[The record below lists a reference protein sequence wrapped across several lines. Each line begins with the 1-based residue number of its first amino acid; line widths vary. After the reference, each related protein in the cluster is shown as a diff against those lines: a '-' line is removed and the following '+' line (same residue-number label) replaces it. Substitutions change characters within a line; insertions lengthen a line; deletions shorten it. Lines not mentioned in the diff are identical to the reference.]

1 MKNDS
6 KSDPVGIDGRQ
17 RRASALATRE
27 KILRAA
33 IEEIADR
40 GYERAR
46 LVDIAERAGLT
57 VGSVYTWFKNKSDLF
72 NAALE
77 LSISEQQGKNLAFI
91 DSDKVREL
99 GTEPSSHWLMLIASL
114 SPRQSSL
121 DKGPTDAQKLLI
133 EALKSAW
140 RDEESYETVRPQ
152 IAQLVEQYK
161 VIINNAMELGAIDK
175 ALNAELLARLFI
187 AFPVGLS
194 LLTLSGLPD
203 PDPAAFI
210 PFFERF
216 NSTLKPKK

>member
-1 MKNDS
+1 MPENS
-6 KSDPVGIDGRQ
+6 GSIVNIDGRL
-17 RRASALATRE
+17 RRSSALATKE
-27 KILRAA
+27 KILQAA
-33 IEEIADR
+33 VIEIADR

-57 VGSVYTWFKNKSDLF
+57 VGSVYTWFENKSDLF

-77 LSISEQQGKNLAFI
+77 YSLAQQQEKNLAFV
-91 DSDKVREL
+91 DSEAALEL
-99 GTEPSSHWLMLIASL
+99 DTEPNSHWLVLLAMLA
-114 SPRQSSL
+114 PRHIIF

-140 RDEESYETVRPQ
+140 RDEESHDTVRPQ
-152 IAQLVEQYK
+152 IAKLFDQYK
-161 VIINNAMELGAIDK
+161 VIITNAMNAGSIDT
-175 ALNAELLARLFI
+175 ALDADLLARLFL
-187 AFPVGLS
+187 AFPIGLS

-216 NSTLKPKK
+216 NKTLKPQK

>member
-1 MKNDS
+1 MPENS
-6 KSDPVGIDGRQ
+6 GSIVNIDGRL
-17 RRASALATRE
+17 RRSSALATRE
-27 KILRAA
+27 KILQAA
-33 IEEIADR
+33 VTEIADR

-46 LVDIAERAGLT
+46 LVDIAERADLT

-77 LSISEQQGKNLAFI
+77 YSLAEQQTRNIGFLV
-91 DSDKVREL
+91 SDDVREL
-99 GTEPSSHWLMLIASL
+99 GTEPQSHWMMLIASL
-114 SPRQSSL
+114 APRNTAR
-121 DKGPTDAQKLLI
+121 DTGPTDAQKLLI

-140 RDEESYETVRPQ
+140 RDEESYDTVRPQ
-152 IAQLVEQYK
+152 IAKLFDQYK
-161 VIINNAMELGAIDK
+161 LIIANAMDAGAIDK
-175 ALNAELLARLFI
+175 ALNADLLARLFL

-216 NSTLKPKK
+216 DMTLKPSN

>member
-1 MKNDS
+1 MPQESGSIVN
-6 KSDPVGIDGRQ
+6 IDGRQ
-17 RRASALATRE
+17 RRSSALATRE
-27 KILRAA
+27 KILQAA
-33 IEEIADR
+33 VTEIADR

-46 LVDIAERAGLT
+46 LVDIADRADLT

-77 LSISEQQGKNLAFI
+77 YSLAEQQTRNMILL
-91 DSDKVREL
+91 SDDIREL
-99 GTEPSSHWLMLIASL
+99 STEPSSHWMVLIGSL
-114 SPRQSSL
+114 APRNTAH

-140 RDEESYETVRPQ
+140 RDEDSYDTVRPQ
-152 IAQLVEQYK
+152 IARLFDQYK
-161 VIINNAMELGAIDK
+161 VIITNAMNDGAIDK
-175 ALNAELLARLFI
+175 ALSADLLARLFL

-216 NSTLKPKK
+216 DRTIRPQE

>member
-1 MKNDS
+1 VPQESGSIVN
-6 KSDPVGIDGRQ
+6 IDGRQ
-17 RRASALATRE
+17 RRSSALATRE
-27 KILRAA
+27 KILQAA
-33 IEEIADR
+33 VTEIADR

-46 LVDIAERAGLT
+46 LVDIADRADLT

-77 LSISEQQGKNLAFI
+77 YSLAEQQTRNMILL
-91 DSDKVREL
+91 SDDIREL
-99 GTEPSSHWLMLIASL
+99 STEPSSHWMVLIGSL
-114 SPRQSSL
+114 APRNTAH

-140 RDEESYETVRPQ
+140 RDEDSYDTVRPQ
-152 IAQLVEQYK
+152 IARLFDQYK
-161 VIINNAMELGAIDK
+161 VIITNAMNDGAIDK
-175 ALNAELLARLFI
+175 ALSADLLARLFL

-216 NSTLKPKK
+216 DKTIRPQE

>member
-1 MKNDS
+1 MPENS
-6 KSDPVGIDGRQ
+6 GSIVNIDGRL
-17 RRASALATRE
+17 RRSSALATKE
-27 KILRAA
+27 KILQAA
-33 IEEIADR
+33 VIEIADR

-57 VGSVYTWFKNKSDLF
+57 VGSVYTWFENKSDLF

-77 LSISEQQGKNLAFI
+77 YSLAQQQDKNLAFV
-91 DSDKVREL
+91 DSEAALEL
-99 GTEPSSHWLMLIASL
+99 DTEPNSHWLVLLAMLA
-114 SPRQSSL
+114 PRHIIF

-140 RDEESYETVRPQ
+140 RDEESHDTVRPQ
-152 IAQLVEQYK
+152 IAKLFDQYK
-161 VIINNAMELGAIDK
+161 VIITNAMNAGSIDT
-175 ALNAELLARLFI
+175 ALDADLLARLFL
-187 AFPVGLS
+187 AFPIGLS

-216 NSTLKPKK
+216 NKTLKPQK

>member
-1 MKNDS
+1 MPQESGSIVN
-6 KSDPVGIDGRQ
+6 IDGRQ
-17 RRASALATRE
+17 RRSSALATRE

-33 IEEIADR
+33 VTEIADR

-46 LVDIAERAGLT
+46 LVDIADRADLT

-77 LSISEQQGKNLAFI
+77 YSLAEQQTRNMILL
-91 DSDKVREL
+91 SDDIREL
-99 GTEPSSHWLMLIASL
+99 STEPSSHWMVLIGSL
-114 SPRQSSL
+114 APRNTAH

-140 RDEESYETVRPQ
+140 RDEDSYDTVRPQ
-152 IAQLVEQYK
+152 IARLFDQYK
-161 VIINNAMELGAIDK
+161 VIITNAMNDGAIDK
-175 ALNAELLARLFI
+175 ALSADLLARLFL

-216 NSTLKPKK
+216 DKTIRPQE

>member
-1 MKNDS
+1 VPQESGSIVN
-6 KSDPVGIDGRQ
+6 IDGRQ
-17 RRASALATRE
+17 RRSSALATRE
-27 KILRAA
+27 KILQAA
-33 IEEIADR
+33 VTEIADR

-46 LVDIAERAGLT
+46 LVDIAERADLT

-77 LSISEQQGKNLAFI
+77 YSLAEQQSRNMILL
-91 DSDKVREL
+91 SDDIREL
-99 GTEPSSHWLMLIASL
+99 STEPSSHWMVLIGSL
-114 SPRQSSL
+114 APRNTAH

-140 RDEESYETVRPQ
+140 RDEDSYDTVRPQ
-152 IAQLVEQYK
+152 IARLFDQYK
-161 VIINNAMELGAIDK
+161 VIITNAMNDGAIDK
-175 ALNAELLARLFI
+175 ALSADLLARLFL

-216 NSTLKPKK
+216 DKTIRPQE

>member
-1 MKNDS
+1 VPQESGSIVN
-6 KSDPVGIDGRQ
+6 IDGRQ
-17 RRASALATRE
+17 RRSSALATRE
-27 KILRAA
+27 KILQAA
-33 IEEIADR
+33 VTEIADR

-46 LVDIAERAGLT
+46 LVDIADRADLT

-77 LSISEQQGKNLAFI
+77 YSLAEQQSRNMILL
-91 DSDKVREL
+91 SDDIREL
-99 GTEPSSHWLMLIASL
+99 STEPSSHWMVLIGSL
-114 SPRQSSL
+114 APRNTAH

-140 RDEESYETVRPQ
+140 RDEDSYDTVRPQ
-152 IAQLVEQYK
+152 IARLFDQYK
-161 VIINNAMELGAIDK
+161 VIITNAMNDGAIDK
-175 ALNAELLARLFI
+175 ALSADLLARLFL

-216 NSTLKPKK
+216 DKTIRPQE

>member
-1 MKNDS
+1 MPQESGSIVN
-6 KSDPVGIDGRQ
+6 IDGRQ
-17 RRASALATRE
+17 RRSSALATRE

-33 IEEIADR
+33 VTEIADR

-46 LVDIAERAGLT
+46 LVDIAERADLT

-77 LSISEQQGKNLAFI
+77 YSLAEQQTRNIGFLV
-91 DSDKVREL
+91 SDDVREL
-99 GTEPSSHWLMLIASL
+99 GTEPQSHWMMLIASL
-114 SPRQSSL
+114 APRNTAR
-121 DKGPTDAQKLLI
+121 DTGPTDAQKLLI

-140 RDEESYETVRPQ
+140 RDEESYDTVRPQ
-152 IAQLVEQYK
+152 IAKLFDQYK
-161 VIINNAMELGAIDK
+161 LIIANAMDAGAIDK
-175 ALNAELLARLFI
+175 ALDADLLARLFL

-216 NSTLKPKK
+216 DMTLKPSN

>member
-1 MKNDS
+1 VPQESGSIVN
-6 KSDPVGIDGRQ
+6 IDGRQ
-17 RRASALATRE
+17 RRSSALATRE
-27 KILRAA
+27 KILQAA
-33 IEEIADR
+33 VTEIADR

-46 LVDIAERAGLT
+46 LVDIADRADLT

-77 LSISEQQGKNLAFI
+77 YSLAEQQTRNMILL
-91 DSDKVREL
+91 SDDIREL
-99 GTEPSSHWLMLIASL
+99 STEPSSHWMVLIGSL
-114 SPRQSSL
+114 APRNTAH

-140 RDEESYETVRPQ
+140 RDEESYDTVRPQ
-152 IAQLVEQYK
+152 IARLFDQYK
-161 VIINNAMELGAIDK
+161 VIITNAMNDGAIDK
-175 ALNAELLARLFI
+175 ALSADLLARLFL

-216 NSTLKPKK
+216 DKTIRPQE

>member
-1 MKNDS
+1 MPQESGSVVN
-6 KSDPVGIDGRQ
+6 IDGRL
-17 RRASALATRE
+17 RRSSALATRE

-33 IEEIADR
+33 VEEIADR

-46 LVDIAERAGLT
+46 LVDIAERAELT
-57 VGSVYTWFKNKSDLF
+57 VGSIYTWFENKSDLF

-77 LSISEQQGKNLAFI
+77 YSLAEQQIRNLSFLQ
-91 DSDKVREL
+91 SDEVRKL
-99 GTEPSSHWLMLIASL
+99 GTQPSSHWMMLIASL
-114 SPRQSSL
+114 APRNTTH
-121 DKGPTDAQKLLI
+121 DNGPTDAQKLLI

-140 RDEESYETVRPQ
+140 RDEESYDTVRPQ
-152 IAQLVEQYK
+152 IVRLFDQYK
-161 VIINNAMELGAIDK
+161 LIITNAMDAGAIDN
-175 ALNAELLARLFI
+175 ALDADLLARLFL

-216 NSTLKPKK
+216 DKTIKPQK